1 MTQEKLDA
9 EIRRWE
15 QRMEEAKDRI
25 RVLKAEKRRL
35 QDQKLVEM
43 IRRRGLSNEEI
54 RAMLSGKEDEYE

>member
-1 MTQEKLDA
+1 MTQEKIDV

-15 QRMEEAKDRI
+15 QRIEDARDRI

-43 IRRRGLSNEEI
+43 IRGKGLSNE
-54 RAMLSGKEDEYE
+54 

>member
-1 MTQEKLDA
+1 MTQEKIDV

-15 QRMEEAKDRI
+15 QRIEDARDRI

-43 IRRRGLSNEEI
+43 IRGKGLSNEEI
-54 RAMLSGKEDEYE
+54 RAMLSREENEHE

>member
-1 MTQEKLDA
+1 MTQEKIDV

-15 QRMEEAKDRI
+15 QRIEDARDRI

-43 IRRRGLSNEEI
+43 IRGKGLSNEEI
-54 RAMLSGKEDEYE
+54 RAMLSREEGEHE

>member
-1 MTQEKLDA
+1 MTQEKIDV

-15 QRMEEAKDRI
+15 QRIEDARDRI

-43 IRRRGLSNEEI
+43 IRGKGLSNEEI
-54 RAMLSGKEDEYE
+54 RAMLSREEDEHE

>member
-1 MTQEKLDA
+1 MTQDKIDV

-15 QRMEEAKDRI
+15 QRIEDARDRI

-43 IRRRGLSNEEI
+43 IRGKGLSNEEI
-54 RAMLSGKEDEYE
+54 RAMLSREENEHE

>member
-54 RAMLSGKEDEYE
+54 RAMLSGEEDEYE

>member
-43 IRRRGLSNEEI
+43 IRR
-54 RAMLSGKEDEYE
+54 